1 MLLCVF
7 ESTKLLDLTVDHLL
21 TNGKLFLEPGF
32 FTVFALLVHH
42 QLLLSECFYPSL
54 LCQLLLSDKF
64 SLTDLVGVCLHDISL
79 DLCCFLLS
87 LQLSD
92 LFAFEVFFSLALYQL
107 PLEHLLFELLDV
119 VYLELV

>member
-1 MLLCVF
+1 MCVF
-7 ESTKLLDLTVDHLL
+7 EGTKLLDLTVDHLL

-32 FTVFALLVHH
+32 FPVFALLVHH